1 MPWKGEEGLL
11 EGKGMEER
19 RGREEREGKGTKK
32 NEGGANRGKEIGEK
46 GRGVVVV
53 CRRKKYGMILKNIF
67 VSCI

>member
-19 RGREEREGKGTKK
+19 KGREEREGKGTKK

-46 GRGVVVV
+46 ERMGGGGV
-53 CRRKKYGMILKNIF
+53 
-67 VSCI
+67 

>member
-1 MPWKGEEGLL
+1 
-11 EGKGMEER
+11 MEER
-19 RGREEREGKGTKK
+19 KGREEREGKGTKK

-46 GRGVVVV
+46 ERWVVVV